1 MSKDKIDTLTG
12 VSKRGVKVSK
22 RHLTVVSKRVSRCQN
37 SDLTADSEVSK
48 NGVSNTPLKRG
59 YLTHT
64 QF

>member
-1 MSKDKIDTLTG
+1 VSKDKIDTLTG

-48 NGVSNTPLKRG
+48 NGVSKPL
-59 YLTHT
+59 
-64 QF
+64 